1 MSFVNQGSLPTKP
14 FLSNKNSSNKSAYL
28 SACLSWRIFFLVFLI
43 LFYCIEILWIRP
55 VDGINDDWGM
65 YSTLSGAYLGYPDAH
80 VLFFLYPLSFVLSRL
95 YTLCSFLPWYGLFLH
110 GVQILCLYMIYDRS
124 MQLLQRH
131 GCANAFWKPALT
143 ICCILFFIVD
153 LNVLSEAQYTTTA
166 GLAAAAA
173 LFCFATTRSTLTV
186 FSFLRGNLPVFF
198 FAWISFSMR
207 QNILYLMLPMAGMLW
222 IAKWIHA
229 YRNGVERR
237 AGKFLGFAGILL
249 IGMGILY
256 ALNAIAY
263 SEQEWSDFRQ
273 INYYRERIGDFYTWP
288 EYEECADELDGLG
301 ISEED
306 YEYRRSGAPHIGYG
320 MSLEDW
326 EQMHDIARECY
337 LARTSTLD
345 RLKRILKGGLS
356 VFLYEDGMQPA
367 NLLAAILIV
376 LTFLL
381 ILKKRN
387 YSALTVYLLYLTFR
401 LVMQLYSQESSPLTN
416 IAYSYMGQMYIA
428 LPLGLM
434 SMYYTLP
441 DGKFLLLAMFI
452 MIWLNDTGAFLV
464 GSMIGKHK
472 LFPRISPNKSWEGF
486 IGGVVFAIASSFVF
500 KYCFPSYFENISIF
514 GLAGMGAVVGAFAT
528 WGDLVESLIKRTL
541 GVKDSGKLLPG
552 HGGILD
558 RIDSLL
564 LVIPASLL
572 YLTALVLFT

>member
-1 MSFVNQGSLPTKP
+1 M
-14 FLSNKNSSNKSAYL
+14 KS
-28 SACLSWRIFFLVFLI
+28 LI
-43 LFYCIEILWIRP
+43 LRTIT
-55 VDGINDDWGM
+55 GIVYVGLICA
-65 YSTLSGAYLGYPDAH
+65 T
-80 VLFFLYPLSFVLSRL
+80 VLAGG
-95 YTLCSFLPWYGLFLH
+95 WY
-110 GVQILCLYMIYDRS
+110 
-124 MQLLQRH
+124 
-131 GCANAFWKPALT
+131 
-143 ICCILFFIVD
+143 FI
-153 LNVLSEAQYTTTA
+153 
-166 GLAAAAA
+166 
-173 LFCFATTRSTLTV
+173 
-186 FSFLRGNLPVFF
+186 FF
-198 FAWISFSMR
+198 FA
-207 QNILYLMLPMAGMLW
+207 
-222 IAKWIHA
+222 
-229 YRNGVERR
+229 
-237 AGKFLGFAGILL
+237 L
-249 IGMGILY
+249 I
-256 ALNAIAY
+256 AIAALQEFY
-263 SEQEWSDFRQ
+263 SLSNSSTGGENVTTLVVDVAGGL
-273 INYYRERIGDFYTWP
+273 IL
-288 EYEECADELDGLG
+288 CVGLG
-301 ISEED
+301 CVNLSL
-306 YEYRRSGAPHIGYG
+306 
-320 MSLEDW
+320 MSPFTTAVL
-326 EQMHDIARECY
+326 
-337 LARTSTLD
+337 
-345 RLKRILKGGLS
+345 GG
-356 VFLYEDGMQPA
+356 
-367 NLLAAILIV
+367 
-376 LTFLL
+376 TFF
-381 ILKKRN
+381 
-387 YSALTVYLLYLTFR
+387 TVYLLYLTFR

>member
-1 MSFVNQGSLPTKP
+1 MSP
-14 FLSNKNSSNKSAYL
+14 F
-28 SACLSWRIFFLVFLI
+28 
-43 LFYCIEILWIRP
+43 
-55 VDGINDDWGM
+55 
-65 YSTLSGAYLGYPDAH
+65 
-80 VLFFLYPLSFVLSRL
+80 
-95 YTLCSFLPWYGLFLH
+95 
-110 GVQILCLYMIYDRS
+110 
-124 MQLLQRH
+124 
-131 GCANAFWKPALT
+131 
-143 ICCILFFIVD
+143 
-153 LNVLSEAQYTTTA
+153 TTA
-166 GLAAAAA
+166 VLGG
-173 LFCFATTRSTLTV
+173 T
-186 FSFLRGNLPVFF
+186 FF
-198 FAWISFSMR
+198 
-207 QNILYLMLPMAGMLW
+207 
-222 IAKWIHA
+222 
-229 YRNGVERR
+229 
-237 AGKFLGFAGILL
+237 
-249 IGMGILY
+249 
-256 ALNAIAY
+256 
-263 SEQEWSDFRQ
+263 
-273 INYYRERIGDFYTWP
+273 
-288 EYEECADELDGLG
+288 
-301 ISEED
+301 
-306 YEYRRSGAPHIGYG
+306 
-320 MSLEDW
+320 
-326 EQMHDIARECY
+326 
-337 LARTSTLD
+337 
-345 RLKRILKGGLS
+345 
-356 VFLYEDGMQPA
+356 
-367 NLLAAILIV
+367 
-376 LTFLL
+376 
-381 ILKKRN
+381 
-387 YSALTVYLLYLTFR
+387 TVYLLYLTFR